1 MVTNIFPNNLIG
13 QLKDRLLSLETM
25 HALRSAGIGRGSQHV
40 QNSNVRS
47 DEILWLGQSDPVEA
61 EFLNWMEQLRVGLNR
76 RLFLGLFDFECHFA
90 IYNEGAYYRRHVDA
104 FLGQRNR
111 VVTTVFYLNDDW
123 KPEDGGEL
131 LMFADCGIAGSDAD
145 NPIDV
150 ISPVAG
156 KMVIFMSD
164 RYPHEVLPARR
175 KRYSIAGW
183 FRLNDSDSRR
193 AAPPR

>member
-1 MVTNIFPNNLIG
+1 
-13 QLKDRLLSLETM
+13 
-25 HALRSAGIGRGSQHV
+25 
-40 QNSNVRS
+40 
-47 DEILWLGQSDPVEA
+47 
-61 EFLNWMEQLRVGLNR
+61 
-76 RLFLGLFDFECHFA
+76 
-90 IYNEGAYYRRHVDA
+90 
-104 FLGQRNR
+104 
-111 VVTTVFYLNDDW
+111 LNDDW

>member
-1 MVTNIFPNNLIG
+1 MTNFDWVIDDIADALAREGRIMVTNIFPNNLIG

-145 NPIDV
+145 
-150 ISPVAG
+150 
-156 KMVIFMSD
+156 KD
-164 RYPHEVLPARR
+164 RKSVV
-175 KRYSIAGW
+175 
-183 FRLNDSDSRR
+183 
-193 AAPPR
+193 